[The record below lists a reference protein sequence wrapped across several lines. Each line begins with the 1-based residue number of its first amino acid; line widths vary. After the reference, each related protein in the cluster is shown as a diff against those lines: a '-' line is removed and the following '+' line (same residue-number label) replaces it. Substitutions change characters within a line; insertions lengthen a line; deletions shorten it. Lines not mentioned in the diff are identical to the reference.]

1 MVNSD
6 NCAFDAR
13 TDGLYQQPESEL
25 IFGYGCF
32 NSRVIEIKKQPII
45 WAQNSSIVSQ
55 TEEIYRAEIAAKQA
69 IIDQLTAKLDA
80 VRSALEN

>member
-6 NCAFDAR
+6 NYAFDAW

-32 NSRVIEIKKQPII
+32 NSRVIEIKRQPLTES
-45 WAQNSSIVSQ
+45 QNSSS
-55 TEEIYRAEIAAKQA
+55 TSSAEEICRAEIAAKQA
-69 IIDQLTAKLDA
+69 IIDQLIAKLDA
-80 VRSALEN
+80 VQNALEN